1 MSWSLLVALGALPL
15 TFAAAAPDFSKD
27 VEPLLRRYCLQCH
40 GEAARMG
47 GLDLRSPSKILK
59 GGAKGPAVLK
69 GSAAGSLLY
78 QRIADQSM
86 PMGPTKVSPKDREVI
101 AAWINAG
108 APGDEPAA
116 ATATTGQKHWAFLPL
131 AAAPAQPQVNAAVW
145 VRSPVDAFTLRAMEQ
160 RGIRPARPADDRTLV
175 RRLYLTLTGLPPSP
189 EQAAAPF
196 TDALIDD
203 LLSRPQ
209 YGERWARHWLDVVR
223 YAESNGYER
232 DGTKPSAWRYRDW
245 VIDAFNNNKR
255 FDRFIAEQL
264 AGDELEDSN
273 AESQIAT
280 TFLRLGVWDDEP
292 ADQRMDRYD
301 QLDDVLAT
309 TSAAFLGLTLRCAR
323 CHDHKFEPFSQKDYT
338 RVLSIFEPLQRP
350 LKGQT
355 ELDRQVGTAAELR
368 AYEDAVRAA
377 DAEADPLRKL
387 IANLKRGLLERLQSR
402 GEEAQA
408 WQESLPTVLAL
419 RVAPERRSAQ
429 QAKLAGAF
437 EKKLEVRMLDLA
449 TGEERAQLDDW
460 NRRLGEIE
468 GSRPKPPV
476 RAYVWYE

>member
-1 MSWSLLVALGALPL
+1 
-15 TFAAAAPDFSKD
+15 
-27 VEPLLRRYCLQCH
+27 
-40 GEAARMG
+40 
-47 GLDLRSPSKILK
+47 
-59 GGAKGPAVLK
+59 
-69 GSAAGSLLY
+69 
-78 QRIADQSM
+78 
-86 PMGPTKVSPKDREVI
+86 
-101 AAWINAG
+101 
-108 APGDEPAA
+108 
-116 ATATTGQKHWAFLPL
+116 
-131 AAAPAQPQVNAAVW
+131 
-145 VRSPVDAFTLRAMEQ
+145 
-160 RGIRPARPADDRTLV
+160 V
-175 RRLYLTLTGLPPSP
+175 RRLYLTLTGLPPLP
-189 EQAAAPF
+189 EQAAAPY
-196 TDALIDD
+196 TDTLIDD

-245 VIDAFNNNKR
+245 VIDAFNSNKR

-323 CHDHKFEPFSQKDYT
+323 CHDHKFEPLSQKDYT

-355 ELDRQVGTAAELR
+355 ELDRQVGTAAELK

-402 GEEAQA
+402 GEETQA

-419 RVAPERRSAQ
+419 RVAPERRSAK
-429 QAKLAGAF
+429 QAKLADAF
-437 EKKLEVRMLDLA
+437 EKKLDAHMLDLA
-449 TGEERAQLDDW
+449 TGEERGQLDGW

-468 GSRPKPPV
+468 ASRPKPPI
-476 RAYVWYE
+476 RAYVWYEEPGKPVPPTRLFHRGDPT